1 MIKSNVLSIIGN
13 VSTITMQSP
22 IFSRLTFWYYYF
34 FSVDGQSGECVSG
47 CSDKVRNSA
56 SIYSWYSLEVNGLI
70 LVWYHVDRLA
80 PEWSPIAIPEINSSL
95 WTYQGR
101 NEYHVSAHIQDI
113 NENGAGQ
120 FGNTL
125 MKVLAMKS
133 KHSTTLI
140 CFSSK
145 SDFQFFRDDK
155 CNVILQL
162 KLPFFTHFLFCTF
175 FTRSFELSIF

>member
-1 MIKSNVLSIIGN
+1 MLTFTPATAVSLAILQAEWLVIKSNVLSIIGN

-125 MKVLAMKS
+125 MKVLTLQS
-133 KHSTTLI
+133 KHTTN
-140 CFSSK
+140 F
-145 SDFQFFRDDK
+145 FFRQ
-155 CNVILQL
+155 V
-162 KLPFFTHFLFCTF
+162 
-175 FTRSFELSIF
+175 

>member
-1 MIKSNVLSIIGN
+1 M
-13 VSTITMQSP
+13 
-22 IFSRLTFWYYYF
+22 
-34 FSVDGQSGECVSG
+34 SG

-80 PEWSPIAIPEINSSL
+80 PEWSPIAIPEINSSQ

-125 MKVLAMKS
+125 MNVLAS
-133 KHSTTLI
+133 NL
-140 CFSSK
+140 
-145 SDFQFFRDDK
+145 FFRQDK
-155 CNVILQL
+155 
-162 KLPFFTHFLFCTF
+162 
-175 FTRSFELSIF
+175 LSIFRQGLTNVTLYCN